1 MDEGAHRAGQRL
13 GTSETVS
20 RKESLSEKLNKLTND
35 TFGRR
40 RTSGINASSESLSSR
55 PRRSYIPTP
64 SLGSRASSLLS
75 GLGLDTRDRADSGA
89 TQWAN
94 RKDTSRASTRRYSRH
109 VSGSSSSFF
118 ESNGLGP
125 LYPRDFLDKSDTDV
139 ERKENSRPTQNAQAN
154 CFHLQPPSSPNSASE
169 ITEASK
175 FNSSTGAVTKLDG
188 GSDISTQSTIKK
200 SRRISDRLART
211 SFFKQHSARHSIA
224 AVPLT
229 PSTKVKDGESTVKI
243 AERRL
248 MAPIDPPLPRSTTMG
263 PLNGPSAHSRQHSSP
278 RTPSFMR
285 PTSSSAARRS
295 TISNAYKSSPTPLA
309 LASGQRTADISGFQ
323 MNRER
328 KRAAHEAATMLGSHG
343 ISHESTPGLL
353 PGNGLQIMARNG
365 LSAVQERPMAFGV
378 PEHWALKNQ
387 PSPPPRIP
395 DPTTSAEADF
405 KSRAPRVAMSPQR
418 YPLGPRYAPITELDA
433 AYAAYAV
440 QPPVPP
446 LPKQLV
452 VDGRSTGNG
461 DQSRGIPRYATQGS
475 RIPRSISNAGDLQFE
490 QGIHQ
495 SLGIQPPANEHHLPK
510 NRNETLPPSTSGNSF
525 TDYRA
530 AAVNFPARRG
540 SLAAAT
546 RSSNWNAAGSA
557 AVPSS
562 TAPRVVVSVTTDKS
576 NNDGDEVDLTL
587 IRGAQDLRFWAGRY
601 TATSDRVRND
611 ALIPSEA
618 AMYAHNDELRQRVVL
633 QFLSEKCGDDEAR
646 ESLNTFVRAWAHG
659 WSGGVAGAFLGVAP
673 EAVVPA
679 MPVTEEKK
687 KGGGFMGKV
696 FGRRKS

>member
-365 LSAVQERPMAFGV
+365 LSAVQERRKLLHLHWHVIGLTVSSNGV
-378 PEHWALKNQ
+378 WRTRALGPEESTIPTSKDTRSNNIRRSRLQIPRPSRGNEPSAIPTWPPLRTYNGARCCLCRLRSTATCSSIAKAACRRREINWKRRPKPWNPSLCYSGLPHSAKHLKCRR
-387 PSPPPRIP
+387 PAIRAGDSSISWY
-395 DPTTSAEADF
+395 PTTC
-405 KSRAPRVAMSPQR
+405 K
-418 YPLGPRYAPITELDA
+418 
-433 AYAAYAV
+433 
-440 QPPVPP
+440 
-446 LPKQLV
+446 
-452 VDGRSTGNG
+452 
-461 DQSRGIPRYATQGS
+461 
-475 RIPRSISNAGDLQFE
+475 
-490 QGIHQ
+490 
-495 SLGIQPPANEHHLPK
+495 
-510 NRNETLPPSTSGNSF
+510 
-525 TDYRA
+525 
-530 AAVNFPARRG
+530 
-540 SLAAAT
+540 
-546 RSSNWNAAGSA
+546 
-557 AVPSS
+557 
-562 TAPRVVVSVTTDKS
+562 
-576 NNDGDEVDLTL
+576 
-587 IRGAQDLRFWAGRY
+587 
-601 TATSDRVRND
+601 
-611 ALIPSEA
+611 
-618 AMYAHNDELRQRVVL
+618 
-633 QFLSEKCGDDEAR
+633 
-646 ESLNTFVRAWAHG
+646 
-659 WSGGVAGAFLGVAP
+659 
-673 EAVVPA
+673 
-679 MPVTEEKK
+679 
-687 KGGGFMGKV
+687 
-696 FGRRKS
+696 